1 MSKPA
6 QSTLS
11 TNADIINWHCRPEDS
26 NDVQLLENDSNLIQ
40 TMNHEHQA
48 YVRTLSNKAKDAIF
62 DYTDTES
69 DTINSY
75 LALPANKRQTDDHL
89 ENLIHSLRQTIHNA
103 PSLTQPLIVYRGIRS
118 KNYNHSFIKAL
129 QNAKI
134 GDEIQLPDGGFIST
148 SVSPQI
154 ALRFARAPCCF
165 LVIYLP
171 TGTHGLFFGEDSS
184 YTDEL
189 EYLLS
194 DQQRFRYFR
203 CENSPTTISTF
214 DVQDINVYHLVAI

>member
-1 MSKPA
+1 M
-6 QSTLS
+6 
-11 TNADIINWHCRPEDS
+11 I
-26 NDVQLLENDSNLIQ
+26 LIQ
-40 TMNHEHQA
+40 TMNQEHQA
-48 YVRTLSNKAKDAIF
+48 YVNKLSNKAKDAIF

-69 DTINSY
+69 DTINSD
-75 LALPANKRQTDDHL
+75 LSIPAHQRQTDDHI
-89 ENLIHSLRQTIHNA
+89 ENSIQSLRQSIQNA
-103 PSLTQPLIVYRGIRS
+103 PPLTQPLIVYRGIRS
-118 KNYNHSFIKAL
+118 KSYNNSYIKIL
-129 QNAKI
+129 QNAQI

-148 SVSPQI
+148 SVSPQT

-171 TGTHGLFFGEDSS
+171 KGTHGLFFGEDSS

-203 CENSPTTISTF
+203 CQHSLPTISTF
-214 DVQDINVYHLVAI
+214 DVQDIKVYHLVAI